1 MSANKTLR
9 TRQNVSGRKG
19 GGGSRLSVR
28 RSSCGAFGSADSFD
42 ESRQLSVQLCFRV
55 HFNVNVRCLQR
66 PASVL
71 IAGFNGTCWNMLFYV
86 DCYPGC
92 GHVFLLTVYVRVKV
106 FS

>member
-1 MSANKTLR
+1 MCRGGRGGEGVVLACAVLRVVLSARPIPSTSLDSCQYNCASEFISMSKD
-9 TRQNVSGRKG
+9 G
-19 GGGSRLSVR
+19 
-28 RSSCGAFGSADSFD
+28 
-42 ESRQLSVQLCFRV
+42 
-55 HFNVNVRCLQR
+55 NVRCLQR